1 MKSSKIPLL
10 SRPEVLYPGG
20 VVQVCFSDPRQL
32 GQLRSAHEGSLGLC
46 LFHPTEG
53 GNPARHM
60 RLGTEAVIE
69 DYSQTDAGGL
79 RLKLRGGRRFRI
91 QHTRSLH
98 DGQLVAQVDWLP
110 EEPLTQV
117 PLDYAV
123 MVQLVARY
131 MEKVQVD
138 YPYYR
143 PQDCED
149 ASFVGFRLAELLP
162 METAEKQMLLELED
176 PILRLKM
183 LATILPRFQP
193 E

>member
-1 MKSSKIPLL
+1 MKASEIPLL
-10 SRPEVLYPGG
+10 SRPEVLYPGSL
-20 VVQVCFSDPRQL
+20 VQVSFSDPRQI
-32 GQLRSAHEGSLGLC
+32 GQLRSAREGRLGFC
-46 LFHPTEG
+46 LFHPAEG
-53 GNPARHM
+53 KSPDRYM

-79 RLKLRGGRRFRI
+79 RLKLRGARRFRI
-91 QHTRSLH
+91 VNTRCLH
-98 DGQLVAQVDWLP
+98 DGQLVARVSWLP
-110 EEPLTQV
+110 EELLTQV

-123 MVQLVARY
+123 IVQLVARY
-131 MEKVQVD
+131 MEKAQSD
-138 YPYYR
+138 HPLYR

-183 LATILPRFQP
+183 LVTILPRFQP